1 MKRKT
6 AKMPSVQPLRWW
18 VFKLRSGEI
27 RKIWGR
33 DLRDDDD
40 NFFSVHDEYI
50 CTGCVRKSEV
60 VDRWAQ
66 DQKTTLREAF

>member
-1 MKRKT
+1 MKRNTVKT
-6 AKMPSVQPLRWW
+6 TSLPPLRWW

-27 RKIWGR
+27 KKIWGR
-33 DLRDDDD
+33 ELRDGDD

-50 CTGCVRKSEV
+50 CTGIARKSEV

-66 DQKTTLREAF
+66 DQKTTLRETF